1 MDDQKL
7 ISDIASDV
15 QDLDAKVRDIAA
27 ASQRRYRMGIP
38 AGQTVQEFGEYEP
51 ADDEGREAVRAAC
64 TAAYDEILEDVDRHI
79 RMVTRDMSEPA
90 KADDAAT
97 VALTLAREHVT
108 EGELQALLDRYKG
121 NYQLASAITE
131 RAHRS
136 GMYLENE
143 PEQVRI
149 FRDDAAIRAHAVTS
163 RYNRG
168 AFMDSP
174 DSFASDVVM
183 ALRHI
188 DMFGHRY

>member
-1 MDDQKL
+1 MDDSVLIRSISETVEGLDQKVQG
-7 ISDIASDV
+7 IAS
-15 QDLDAKVRDIAA
+15 
-27 ASQRRYRMGIP
+27 ASQRRYRMGIE
-38 AGQTVQEFGEYEP
+38 AGQTVHEFGEYEP

-131 RAHRS
+131 RAHR
-136 GMYLENE
+136 GDMHLENE

-149 FRDDAAIRAHAVTS
+149 FRGDAAIRARAVTS
-163 RYNRG
+163 RYARDR
-168 AFMDSP
+168 FMDSP
-174 DSFASDVVM
+174 DSFATDVVM

-188 DMFGHRY
+188 DMFGRRY